1 MQILCLRIFLV
12 KNNYILLSNRV
23 KSCTSCS
30 SFIESMF
37 NHDFEMLVIYNI
49 RSSRPKVFC
58 KKVVLKNLTVFTGKH
73 QFSIL
78 SLNKVLSLQ
87 VASLGTKMIAQ
98 MFSSEF
104 RKIFKNTY
112 FVEHL
117 QTTISVVLYIF
128 LINNIF

>member
-1 MQILCLRIFLV
+1 MFTNFFV
-12 KNNYILLSNRV
+12 KSNYILLSNRV
-23 KSCTSCS
+23 KSCISCS

-37 NHDFEMLVIYNI
+37 NDHFEMLVIYNI
-49 RSSRPKVFC
+49 RSSHPKVFC

-73 QFSIL
+73 PCSIL
-78 SLNKVLSLQ
+78 SLNKVLGLQ

-98 MFSSEF
+98 KFSSEF

-112 FVEHL
+112 LVEHL
-117 QTTISVVLYIF
+117 QTAISVVLYIF